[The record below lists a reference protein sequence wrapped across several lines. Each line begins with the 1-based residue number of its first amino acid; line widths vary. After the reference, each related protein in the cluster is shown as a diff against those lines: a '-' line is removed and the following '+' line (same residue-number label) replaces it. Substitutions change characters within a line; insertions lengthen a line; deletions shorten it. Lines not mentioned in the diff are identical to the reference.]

1 MKQKTIQVS
10 FDDERLDAVRMFLE
24 QRGIRIEDEMCNYI
38 EVLYNKY
45 GPQGVRDYIDKY
57 TADADDK
64 K

>member
-45 GPQGVRDYIDKY
+45 VTQGVRDYIDMK

>member
-38 EVLYNKY
+38 EVLYKKY
-45 GPQGVRDYIDKY
+45 VPQGVCDYIDMK